1 MRWKGVLLVT
11 MLATAEAV
19 QAEGWLKP
27 ISDAFTDHIMGAMA
41 EGKGGMATQAK
52 QHMKQREIEQKEADR
67 GPRRTVAEC
76 IKPGNVIDDDVNE
89 CVRGYRAK
97 TW

>member
-1 MRWKGVLLVT
+1 VT
-11 MLATAEAV
+11 MLAAAEAV

-27 ISDAFTDHIMGAMA
+27 INDAFTDQIIGAMA
-41 EGKGGMATQAK
+41 EGKGPMTTQAK
-52 QHMKQREIEQKEADR
+52 QHMKRREIEQKEANRDQ
-67 GPRRTVAEC
+67 RRTVAEC